1 MFRAVL
7 ADSRI
12 WRNIIESISTL
23 VEEGVFIADPSGIRL
38 RAMDPSRVA
47 MVDMELPKSA
57 FESYECI
64 EELPIGVNFDDMK
77 NIMKR
82 SGVNEKLELEKEEKE
97 ARLKIRFRGKSS
109 RTFSLPLLDLGKEEL
124 SVPRISF
131 LATIKLPAGT
141 LMEAIKDAEVVS
153 DFVKITAEDEKMK
166 ISASGDRGEVEVEIT
181 KESGELLSAELK
193 ESTHALYSLTYL
205 GKMMVASGLSDVA
218 ILMFSTDMPLRLD
231 FNLANGGRLVYY
243 LAPRME
249 AE

>member
-1 MFRAVL
+1 VL
-7 ADSRI
+7 ADSKI

-23 VEEGVFIADPSGIRL
+23 VEEGVFIADPTGIRL

-47 MVDMELPKSA
+47 MVDMELPKTS
-57 FESYECI
+57 FDSYECT
-64 EELPIGVNFDDMK
+64 EEVPIGVNFDDMK

-82 SGVNEKLELEKEEKE
+82 TGGNEKLELEKLEKE
-97 ARLKIRFRGKSS
+97 ARLKIRFKGKTS

-131 LATIKLPAGT
+131 LATVKLPAST
-141 LMEAIKDAEVVS
+141 LMDAIKDAEVVS
-153 DFVKITAEDEKMK
+153 DFVKITAEDERLRVT
-166 ISASGDRGEVEVEIT
+166 ASGDRGEVEVEIT
-181 KESGELLSAELK
+181 KDSGELLSIELK
-193 ESTHALYSLTYL
+193 ESAHALYSLTYL
-205 GKMMVASGLSDVA
+205 SKMMVASDLSDIA

-231 FNLANGGRLVYY
+231 FNLPNGGRIVYY

>member
-1 MFRAVL
+1 MFKAVL
-7 ADSRI
+7 ADSKI

-23 VEEGVFIADPSGIRL
+23 VEEGVFIADPTGIRL

-47 MVDMELPKSA
+47 MVDMELPKTS
-57 FESYECI
+57 FESYECT
-64 EELPIGVNFDDMK
+64 EEVPIGVNFDDMK

-82 SGVNEKLELEKEEKE
+82 TGGNEKLELEKVEKE
-97 ARLKIRFRGKSS
+97 ARLKIRFRGKTS

-131 LATIKLPAGT
+131 LATVKLPAST
-141 LMEAIKDAEVVS
+141 LMDAIKDAEVVS
-153 DFVKITAEDEKMK
+153 DFVKITAEDERLRVT
-166 ISASGDRGEVEVEIT
+166 ASGDRGEVEVEIT
-181 KESGELLSAELK
+181 KDSGELLSIELK
-193 ESTHALYSLTYL
+193 ESAHALYSLTYL
-205 GKMMVASGLSDVA
+205 SKMMVASDLSDIA

-231 FNLANGGRLVYY
+231 FNLPNGGRIVYY

>member
-1 MFRAVL
+1 MFKAVL
-7 ADSRI
+7 ADSKI

-23 VEEGVFIADPSGIRL
+23 VEEGVFIADPTGIRL

-47 MVDMELPKSA
+47 MVDMELPKTS
-57 FESYECI
+57 FDSYECT
-64 EELPIGVNFDDMK
+64 EEVPIGVNFDDMK

-82 SGVNEKLELEKEEKE
+82 TGGNEKLELEKLEKE
-97 ARLKIRFRGKSS
+97 ARLKIRFKGKTS

-131 LATIKLPAGT
+131 LATVKLPAST
-141 LMEAIKDAEVVS
+141 LMDAIKDAEVVS
-153 DFVKITAEDEKMK
+153 DFVKITAEDERLRVT
-166 ISASGDRGEVEVEIT
+166 ASGDRGEVEVEIT
-181 KESGELLSAELK
+181 KDSGELLSIELK
-193 ESTHALYSLTYL
+193 ESAHALYSLTYL
-205 GKMMVASGLSDVA
+205 SKMMVASDLSDIA

-231 FNLANGGRLVYY
+231 FNLPNGGRIVYY